1 MCNKAFLTILSLWFS
16 EEQKEKKHKQK
27 RNIIIYDENAA
38 MAEAFYFVSSFAAT
52 EQFPTENTCFIKP
65 KYLETIASGGN
76 ECNLSLFAITRVLLH
91 FSPQQNTKVFLFA
104 ICNSDMA
111 APRGGDNKNK
121 TRPRKNIL

>member
-76 ECNLSLFAITRVLLH
+76 ECNLSLFAITRV
-91 FSPQQNTKVFLFA
+91 FSAFFPLNKTTKFFFLKQYSQIASQNLVFLT
-104 ICNSDMA
+104 IPTSRSD
-111 APRGGDNKNK
+111 
-121 TRPRKNIL
+121 